1 MSFTNGYIDKTG
13 KRVLKKFLG
22 CFPAD
27 LPPKTNKS
35 NFSLIFNL
43 SKHNE
48 EGSHYIAIHST
59 TKKIIYFDSFGQPIK
74 NKLIKSFVRKHL
86 KRKKFLFNK
95 VKIQDDQSSFC
106 GIFCLSFLACQ
117 EKNISLQEYHNLF
130 NSSSLKENDTKSV
143 NILKSFIMQ

>member
-1 MSFTNGYIDKTG
+1 MSFNNGYIDKTG
-13 KRVLKKFLG
+13 KKVLKNFLG

-27 LPPKTNKS
+27 LPPKTKKS
-35 NFSLIFNL
+35 NFSVIFNL

-48 EGSHYIAIHST
+48 EGSHYVAIYST

-74 NKLIKSFVRKHL
+74 NNLIKIFVKKYL

-117 EKNISLQEYHNLF
+117 EKNISLQKYVNLF
-130 NSSSLKENDTKSV
+130 DKSSLKENDKTCV
-143 NILKSFIMQ
+143 NIFKSFIMQ

>member
-1 MSFTNGYIDKTG
+1 MSFNNGYIVKTG
-13 KRVLKKFLG
+13 KKVLKNFLG

-27 LPPKTNKS
+27 LPPKTKKS
-35 NFSLIFNL
+35 NFSVIFNL

-48 EGSHYIAIHST
+48 EGSHYVAIYST

-74 NKLIKSFVRKHL
+74 NNLIKIFVKKYL

-106 GIFCLSFLACQ
+106 GIFCLSFLDCQ
-117 EKNISLQEYHNLF
+117 EKNISLQKYVNLF
-130 NSSSLKENDTKSV
+130 DKSSLKENDKTCV
-143 NILKSFIMQ
+143 NIFKSFIMQ

>member
-1 MSFTNGYIDKTG
+1 MSFTNGYIEKTG
-13 KRVLKKFLG
+13 KKVLKNFLG

-27 LPPKTNKS
+27 LPPKTKKS
-35 NFSLIFNL
+35 NFSVIFNL

-48 EGSHYIAIHST
+48 EGSHYVAIYST

-74 NKLIKSFVRKHL
+74 NNLIKIFVKKYL

-117 EKNISLQEYHNLF
+117 EKNISLQKYVNLF
-130 NSSSLKENDTKSV
+130 DKSSLKENDKTCV
-143 NILKSFIMQ
+143 NIFKSFIMQ